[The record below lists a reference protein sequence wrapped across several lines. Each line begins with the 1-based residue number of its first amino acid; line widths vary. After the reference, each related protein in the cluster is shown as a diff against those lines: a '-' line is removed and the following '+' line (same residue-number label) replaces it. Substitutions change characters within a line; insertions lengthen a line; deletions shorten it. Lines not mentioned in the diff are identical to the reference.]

1 MESGLVWGNCPETD
15 PMPTI
20 IKRDGGY
27 QCRIRLAGHEPESEV
42 FDTKARAQA
51 WGFKREAELRD
62 QKRGT
67 VKATLQDAIDKYISD
82 VCPTLKSGHNIKK
95 RLLALLS
102 VVTNASFGSL

>member
-1 MESGLVWGNCPETD
+1 
-15 PMPTI
+15 MPTI